1 MQHENKKPRR
11 LVLAPEVL
19 LRGLDILLQLADG
32 ILQRGAGIVDLI
44 DDEDIL
50 SDEIGHLERA
60 QVQPLRAGDFG
71 AGDLLG
77 VAAAEILVQGK
88 ADGLDGDVGLAGAFE
103 EGPGWSVPVRSGS
116 SSRTRVGDRGRGMA
130 YRRIRAG
137 T

>member
-32 ILQRGAGIVDLI
+32 ILQRGAGIVDLV

-77 VAAAEILVQGK
+77 VAAAKVFVQGE

-103 EGPGWSVPVRSGS
+103 EGSRWSVPVRSGS
-116 SSRTRVGDRGRGMA
+116 RTRFGDRGGGMA